1 MTSEKMKRLRIYLDT
16 SVFGG
21 YFDNEFKEFTRPLF
35 ERIKANEFEVIFS
48 NITENELSGAPDFV
62 KELVSSLP
70 ESDTIFVE
78 SNDEA
83 TKLANQYI
91 KEEVV
96 GKTSFIDCLHIA
108 LATIHNANILVS
120 WNFKHIVNVVR
131 IIGYNSVNLAQSY
144 KQIDIRSPRELLQY
158 EE

>member
-1 MTSEKMKRLRIYLDT
+1 MKKLRIYLDT

-21 YFDNEFKEFTRPLF
+21 YFDDEFKEFTKPLF

-62 KELVSSLP
+62 KELVNSLP
-70 ESDTIFVE
+70 ESNTIFVE

-83 TKLANQYI
+83 NELANQYI

-96 GKTSFIDCLHIA
+96 VKTSFVDCLHIA
-108 LATIHNANILVS
+108 IATIHNVNILVS
-120 WNFKHIVNVVR
+120 WNFKHIVNVTR

-158 EE
+158 EEE